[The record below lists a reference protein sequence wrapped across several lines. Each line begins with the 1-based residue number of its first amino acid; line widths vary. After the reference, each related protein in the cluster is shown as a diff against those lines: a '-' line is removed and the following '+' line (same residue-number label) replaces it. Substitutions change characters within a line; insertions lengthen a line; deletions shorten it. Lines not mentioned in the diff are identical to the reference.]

1 MREVAP
7 GHIVFS
13 FRDTVIAAIGIA
25 RSYCYESP
33 KPAEFGAVGANWE
46 AIGWKTDVSF
56 RELKSLVR
64 PKDYINRLK
73 AFLPER
79 YAPLRHTG
87 DGLQSVYLTEV
98 STGFAAI
105 LFELIGNEANSV
117 SDAAGSVATAERATP
132 ALEPTLEA
140 WEHHQETQILSAP
153 DIEETERRALVLARR
168 GQGVFR
174 SNVRQIERAC
184 RVTRVE
190 RHEHLV
196 ASHIRPWRDSRN
208 SDRLSGENGLLLT
221 PTIDHLFDKGFIS
234 FEDRG
239 RLNISPVARRQS
251 LRRIGIQT
259 EGNINVGGFSEGQC
273 RFLDYHRDKSCKRQ
287 RCIDN

>member
-46 AIGWKTDVSF
+46 AIGWKTDGSF

-87 DGLQSVYLTEV
+87 DGLQSVYLTEEGK
-98 STGFAAI
+98 TRN
-105 LFELIGNEANSV
+105 GNLC
-117 SDAAGSVATAERATP
+117 P
-132 ALEPTLEA
+132 
-140 WEHHQETQILSAP
+140 
-153 DIEETERRALVLARR
+153 
-168 GQGVFR
+168 
-174 SNVRQIERAC
+174 
-184 RVTRVE
+184 
-190 RHEHLV
+190 
-196 ASHIRPWRDSRN
+196 
-208 SDRLSGENGLLLT
+208 
-221 PTIDHLFDKGFIS
+221 
-234 FEDRG
+234 
-239 RLNISPVARRQS
+239 
-251 LRRIGIQT
+251 LRRMAAA
-259 EGNINVGGFSEGQC
+259 
-273 RFLDYHRDKSCKRQ
+273 Q
-287 RCIDN
+287 RVRRLPRSLI